1 MISRNPIQDFL
12 LANRALWDHPGTRPA
27 ARKNFQKMIDCRT
40 AALGMEVYASAT
52 EEKFVFHTCKSR
64 ACPICGNRA
73 RLVWQDQIAASLPDI
88 PYVGIG
94 FTMPKELWP
103 IFQVNRHLLHDL
115 PAIAAAVI
123 QGWVKRNYGA
133 RVLLLVIPHTFG
145 AHLNFNCHLH
155 ILASASGLKES
166 KGKWIELSYRKHP
179 LMMMWKY
186 AVITYLREA
195 LNANIL
201 TYHLSPESLKQLLTA
216 QYERDFWITKVATLL
231 SKYSFLMYI
240 ARYLRRP
247 PIAPRRI
254 TQITDR
260 VVRFNTK
267 DKKLGQVTTEYS
279 LADFVQKLADQV
291 PDEYRHQPR
300 YFGLLAPNTQARTSA
315 AVMFLLGQKKRSRPQ
330 NPCWRSLIRRWYG
343 RDPLLDSR
351 NQQMYWLRREKPRLN
366 A

>member
-1 MISRNPIQDFL
+1 MV
-12 LANRALWDHPGTRPA
+12 
-27 ARKNFQKMIDCRT
+27 DCRT
-40 AALGMEVYASAT
+40 AALGMEVYASAIQ
-52 EEKFVFHTCKSR
+52 EKFVFHTCKSR

-88 PYVGIG
+88 PYFGIG

-115 PAIAAAVI
+115 PALAAAVI
-123 QGWVKRNYGA
+123 QGWVKLEYRA
-133 RVLLLVIPHTFG
+133 RVLLLVMPHTFG

-155 ILASASGLKES
+155 ILASAGGLKES
-166 KGKWIELSYRKHP
+166 EGQWVELAYSKHP

-195 LNANIL
+195 LNANLL

-216 QYERDFWITKVATLL
+216 QHERDFWITKVSEMV
-231 SKYSFLMYI
+231 SKTGFLMYV

-254 TQITDR
+254 MKITDR
-260 VVRFNTK
+260 VVRFSTR
-267 DKKLGQVTTEYS
+267 DKKVGPIITEYS

-291 PDEYRHQPR
+291 PDDYRHQPR
-300 YFGLLAPNTQARTSA
+300 YLGLLAPNTQARTSA
-315 AVMFLLGQKKRSRPQ
+315 TVMLLLGQKKRSRPQ
-330 NPCWRSLIRRWYG
+330 SPSWRSLIRAVIERT
-343 RDPLLDSR
+343 RC
-351 NQQMYWLRREKPRLN
+351 
-366 A
+366 

>member
-1 MISRNPIQDFL
+1 MISRQPLQDFL
-12 LANRALWDHPGTRPA
+12 LSNRALWDHPGTRPA
-27 ARKNFQKMIDCRT
+27 ARKNFRKMIECRT

-88 PYVGIG
+88 PYFGIG

-115 PAIAAAVI
+115 PALAAAVI
-123 QGWVKRNYGA
+123 QGWVKLKYRA
-133 RVLLLVIPHTFG
+133 RVLLLVMPHTFG

-155 ILASASGLKES
+155 ILASAGGLKES
-166 KGKWIELSYRKHP
+166 EGQWVEVSYSKHP

-195 LNANIL
+195 LNANLL

-216 QYERDFWITKVATLL
+216 QHERDFWITKVSEMV
-231 SKYSFLMYI
+231 SKTGFLMYV

-254 TQITDR
+254 MQITDR

-267 DKKLGQVTTEYS
+267 DKKLGPVTTEYS

-291 PDEYRHQPR
+291 PDDYRHQPR
-300 YFGLLAPNTQARTSA
+300 YFGLLAPNTRARTSA
-315 AVMFLLGQKKRSRPQ
+315 AVMLLLGQKKRSRPKS
-330 NPCWRSLIRRWYG
+330 PSWRSLIRRCY
-343 RDPLLDSR
+343 RKDPLLDSH
-351 NQQMYWLRREKPRLN
+351 NQQMHWLRREKPRLQ